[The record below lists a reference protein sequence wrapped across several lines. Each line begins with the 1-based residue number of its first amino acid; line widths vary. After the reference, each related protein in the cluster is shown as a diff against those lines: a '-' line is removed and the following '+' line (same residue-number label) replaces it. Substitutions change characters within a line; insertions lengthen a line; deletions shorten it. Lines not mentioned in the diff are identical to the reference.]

1 GFIIARSVCPPVL
14 LATYPTPNDTAALFR
29 SVHVRK
35 RKICSPLIRRIR
47 PSAKFNREPCRKKQE
62 PSNKAP
68 DKILRRKIKS
78 GSHKLAQKPDLESK
92 FYAPLFKKAAI

>member
-1 GFIIARSVCPPVL
+1 MSISAKFARL
-14 LATYPTPNDTAALFR
+14 LLSGSDSR
-29 SVHVRK
+29 
-35 RKICSPLIRRIR
+35 
-47 PSAKFNREPCRKKQE
+47 AKFNREPCRKKQE